1 MRHDDLIENK
11 GSHKYLRRIPWPGRK
26 KKYRYVYDSRIAAQ
40 LPVQPSPGEK
50 VRVPH
55 GEQPGH
61 YEILRVLKL
70 GTGVVADLQHDE
82 TGYRMFVPVENL
94 HKLVKEA
101 LTTPPKPKK
110 TKSPKITAAKL
121 RAEYRKADALPKARW
136 RTLNMI
142 LDSSGVQ
149 DYGLRKRDQQ
159 YLSWQRGTD
168 KKPAPLPDKDGSLDG
183 FNVRG
188 ERKTRF
194 CCLREAFNHATA
206 NAETWRDL
214 IPVVEKLRTVPDLE
228 GVNLPAEVMSRHAE
242 EDATLRGVE
251 AGLVAPTVDYTR
263 YGVPFD
269 GGMPEDDLLF
279 LAITHDPEAA
289 AQAGGFEAPDEPEE
303 DPWMNPFDT
312 PADAQAWLNA
322 RAAIGKHRLHADAA
336 RQQARY
342 DPEAHEVAEYH
353 DAEADR
359 LEAELAA
366 RRRENPYDP
375 ADDPLSDVYVV
386 DTETLEDGTVVK
398 YVGVPFPVE
407 RKPLAYRDDPK
418 AQGLV
423 NLANLVATQRRVTVA
438 GVEKYLDERMRA
450 GTARMPAI
458 LVYETSDGRQYIA
471 DGHHRAFAA
480 LIRGMETFPA
490 IIQFVR
496 E

>member
-1 MRHDDLIENK
+1 MRDLIENK
-11 GSHKYLRRIPWPGRK
+11 GNHKYLRRIPWPGRK

-101 LTTPPKPKK
+101 LTAPPKAKK
-110 TKSPKITAAKL
+110 QKSPKTVAAKL
-121 RAEYRKADALPKARW
+121 RAEYRKADTLPKARW
-136 RTLNMI
+136 RALDMI
-142 LDSSGVQ
+142 IASSGVQ

-159 YLSWQRGTD
+159 YLAWQRGTD

-228 GVNLPAEVMSRHAE
+228 GVNLPAEVVSRHAE
-242 EDATLRGVE
+242 EDSTLRGVE
-251 AGLVAPTVDYTR
+251 AGLVAPKVDYTR

-269 GGMPEDDLLF
+269 EGMPEDDLLF
-279 LAITHDPEAA
+279 LAITHDSEAA
-289 AQAGGFEAPDEPEE
+289 AQAGGFEEPDEPEE
-303 DPWMNPFDT
+303 DPWMNP
-312 PADAQAWLNA
+312 
-322 RAAIGKHRLHADAA
+322 
-336 RQQARY
+336 Y
-342 DPEAHEVAEYH
+342 DPE
-353 DAEADR
+353 
-359 LEAELAA
+359 
-366 RRRENPYDP
+366 
-375 ADDPLSDVYVV
+375 DDPLSDVYVI

-398 YVGVPFPVE
+398 YVESPFPYE
-407 RKPLAYRDDPK
+407 RKPLAYNDDLK
-418 AQGLV
+418 VQGLV
-423 NLANLVATQRRVTVA
+423 NLANLIGTQRRVTVA
-438 GVEKYLDERMRA
+438 GVEKYLDDRLRP
-450 GTARMPAI
+450 GSARMPAI

-480 LIRGMETFPA
+480 LLRDMETFPA